1 MTSAVESGSM
11 IASSR
16 ARRRTD
22 VAFDRRAGPA
32 PLLPMGKDAAFISS
46 ESRLTARDIRPDHLQ
61 VVAGG
66 LERLLGLMV
75 RNKPSVVVKCQI
87 ALPAETIKDN

>member
-32 PLLPMGKDAAFISS
+32 PLLPMGKDAAFIS
-46 ESRLTARDIRPDHLQ
+46 
-61 VVAGG
+61 
-66 LERLLGLMV
+66 
-75 RNKPSVVVKCQI
+75 KPSVVVKGQI